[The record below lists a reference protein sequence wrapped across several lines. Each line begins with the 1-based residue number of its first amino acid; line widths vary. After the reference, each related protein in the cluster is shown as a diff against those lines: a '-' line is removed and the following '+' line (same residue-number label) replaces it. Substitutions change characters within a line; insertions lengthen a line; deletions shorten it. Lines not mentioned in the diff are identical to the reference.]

1 MGVELPETAR
11 RLLDAKTFA
20 VVSTVNPDGSPQGTV
35 VWVKRDGDDIL
46 FSSVRGR
53 RKTRNLE
60 RDPRTSITFFD
71 PANPYSYVEV
81 RGTVSMTEEGG
92 KELINELSLKYNGQ
106 PYTFDPPDAVRVV
119 FRVTPT
125 RVVDR

>member
-35 VWVKRDGDDIL
+35 VWIKRDGDEIL

-60 RDPRTSITFFD
+60 RDPRVSITLVD
-71 PANPYSYVEV
+71 PENPYQYVEV
-81 RGTVSMTEEGG
+81 RGTVSLTEEGG
-92 KELINELSLKYNGQ
+92 RALIDELSEKYHGR
-106 PYTFDPPDAVRVV
+106 PYQQEAPGTTRVV
-119 FRVTPT
+119 FRVTPIH
-125 RVVDR
+125 VVGR